1 MMWISEKDKRSSMN
15 WMYWMDW
22 YASFGWLMCFG
33 LMLLMAIKYREVLG
47 SKVPKL
53 AYIEVKS
60 KKNS

>member
-1 MMWISEKDKRSSMN
+1 MN

-33 LMLLMAIKYREVLG
+33 LMLLMAIKYREILG